1 MAKSQ
6 HRAAVL
12 RRRAHLNLQ
21 TQDGAQRS
29 PTVDAQDE
37 GEEEDEEDETWDAPL
52 QRLRVYPVANAQA
65 LLWVCVC
72 IYSVYT
78 HSYI

>member
-1 MAKSQ
+1 MAKAQ

-12 RRRAHLNLQ
+12 LRRARLKLQ
-21 TQDGAQRS
+21 TQDRAQRS
-29 PTVDAQDE
+29 QMVDAQEE

-72 IYSVYT
+72 VYSVYT

>member
-1 MAKSQ
+1 M
-6 HRAAVL
+6 
-12 RRRAHLNLQ
+12 
-21 TQDGAQRS
+21 
-29 PTVDAQDE
+29 VDAQEE

-72 IYSVYT
+72 VSYLFNIYI
-78 HSYI
+78 YI